1 MKTKIVIF
9 DLDGTLL
16 NTLEDL
22 TLSTNF
28 ALEQFGYSPKTVEEV
43 KSFVGN
49 GVGKLIE
56 RAIPKGNKNPNYET
70 CLYLFKNHYAQNMYN
85 KTKPYDGIIEL
96 LAYLKLKNIKTAVVS
111 NKFDLAVKN
120 LCKKYFSKL
129 IDYAA
134 GENEKEGIRKK
145 PAPDM
150 VEKVLK
156 NFKLTTEDALYVGD
170 SEVDIQT
177 ANNSFI
183 QCVSVTWGFKDK
195 DFLQKNGAEIII
207 NTPDDLINYL

>member
-134 GENEKEGIRKK
+134 GENEKEGIR
-145 PAPDM
+145 
-150 VEKVLK
+150 
-156 NFKLTTEDALYVGD
+156 TTEDALYVGD